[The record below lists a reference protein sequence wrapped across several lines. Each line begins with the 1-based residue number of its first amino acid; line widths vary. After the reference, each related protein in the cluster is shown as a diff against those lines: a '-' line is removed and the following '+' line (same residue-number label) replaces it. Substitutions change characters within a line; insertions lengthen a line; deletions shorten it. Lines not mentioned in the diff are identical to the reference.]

1 MKKIS
6 IFLLVL
12 AAAVFGYCNRPD
24 FYTGVIINKRYNP
37 GHYKDRYTIEL
48 MSDDGKHFVE
58 VDETTYHK
66 YKIGEVATIENP
78 SWY

>member
-1 MKKIS
+1 MKKVNIL
-6 IFLLVL
+6 IL
-12 AAAVFGYCNRPD
+12 ALACAVVTSCDRPD
-24 FYTGVIINKRYNP
+24 YYKGVIINKRYNP
-37 GHYKDRYTIEL
+37 GYYKDRYTIVL